1 MRTHQTDTRSSRP
14 IAATGRPGFTL
25 IELLTVIFIISIL
38 IAILLPAL
46 GAVQKSGKQA
56 ATQSLLVELN
66 NAAASFTLDNR
77 RQPGYFTQTE
87 LGSTINY
94 DVSSEAGPG
103 LTSLENAMLDL
114 AGAGAIATE
123 EPADPDNWVI
133 VNPTDD
139 DTRNIWVKA
148 DLLGADEGNYFLPA
162 PSSLVH
168 MSGPRE
174 QKGDITADEPG
185 NSSLPDG
192 LPDLVDASG
201 VPILAWIENEN
212 GPRNIRSTTDFA
224 SLSVEDAPDGAS
236 RFYWASNGSML
247 ASESLGEKSRSMATT
262 PALNSDGSFIG
273 SGAADQYDNLQI
285 AGVMAALLG
294 NPGYPDEASL
304 AGGEYDTIFPRQAR
318 GGFIAHAAG
327 EDGIFLGSDDSRF
340 SRVMDSQHFGNGAF
354 NITYG
359 VSFFGD
365 VSGGRRLGE
374 DSQPET
380 VDFLEAFDDVIV
392 AQ

>member
-1 MRTHQTDTRSSRP
+1 MRTHPNDTRSTRP
-14 IAATGRPGFTL
+14 SAATGRPGFTL
-25 IELLTVIFIISIL
+25 IELLTVIFIISLL

-66 NAAASFTLDNR
+66 NAAASFNLDNR

-87 LGSTINY
+87 LGSTDNF
-94 DVSSEAGPG
+94 DASSASGPG

-114 AGAGAIATE
+114 AGAGAVTTE

-133 VNPTDD
+133 VNPTADAD
-139 DTRNIWVKA
+139 RNIWVKA
-148 DLLGADEGNYFLPA
+148 DLLGSDDGNYFLPA
-162 PSSLVH
+162 PSSFVH
-168 MSGPRE
+168 MAGPVE
-174 QKGDITADEPG
+174 QKGDITQDQPNNTA
-185 NSSLPDG
+185 LPDG
-192 LPDLVDASG
+192 LPDLVDANG

-224 SLSVEDAPDGAS
+224 SISVEDAPDGAS

-247 ASESLGEKSRSMATT
+247 ASESLGEKARNMGSV
-262 PALNSDGSFIG
+262 PALDSDGSFIG

-285 AGVMAALLG
+285 ANVMAALLG

-327 EDGIFLGSDDSRF
+327 EDGIFLGSDDKRF
-340 SRVMDSQHFGNGAF
+340 SRVMDSQHFGSGGF
-354 NITYG
+354 NITFG
-359 VSFFGD
+359 VSFFGNTTGD
-365 VSGGRRLGE
+365 RRLGE
-374 DSQPET
+374 DNQPET
-380 VDFLEAFDDVIV
+380 VDFLEAFDDLVV